1 MLAWAPMMETNLQ
14 THEPGKLGAVS
25 ASFGRALLAL
35 FVISGMINLLALT
48 GSIYMLQ
55 VYDRVLTSRS
65 VPTLVMLTMIVAIV
79 FVFLGLL
86 EILRS
91 QASGRIG
98 STFGQRLTGTVDRLV
113 LQRPLF
119 GMSCAQAQ
127 QPIRDMDLVRSFL
140 ASGGAVAFLDLPWMP
155 LYLGFVFLLHPALGL
170 LCLAGLVL
178 IVALALLTAR
188 FSKGLGDL
196 ASQADLRRRGLADAS
211 TRNAESLHAM
221 GFADRAAERLQ
232 RADRTFLS
240 LQTKSGDVIAILGGI
255 SRVLR
260 LFLQSAILGL
270 GAYLTIRGDVT
281 AGAIIAASIA
291 SARALAP
298 LEQVIIHW
306 RSFVAARH
314 GYARLRDA
322 IKAVPASPKPLKL
335 PPPRLSLSLRN
346 VSVAIPSSRQ
356 LVLHDID
363 FELQRGQALAVIGP
377 SASGKSSLAR
387 AIAGVWPIQR
397 GSIRIDGAEFDR
409 WSRQELGRHIGYLAQ
424 EVVLFEGT
432 VAENI
437 SRLEEAE
444 DSEAILAAAHAAGV
458 HEMILG
464 LSQGYE
470 TYVGP
475 DGVYL
480 SAGQRQ
486 RIALAR
492 ALFRDPFLVILD
504 EPNSNLDAEGEA
516 ALTGAIHAIRGR
528 GGIAV
533 IIAHRPSALAA
544 ADRTAM
550 IAQGRMTEFGSTEE
564 ILRKIFRQ
572 PIRAVVPAKA

>member
-1 MLAWAPMMETNLQ
+1 
-14 THEPGKLGAVS
+14 
-25 ASFGRALLAL
+25 
-35 FVISGMINLLALT
+35 
-48 GSIYMLQ
+48 
-55 VYDRVLTSRS
+55 
-65 VPTLVMLTMIVAIV
+65 
-79 FVFLGLL
+79 
-86 EILRS
+86 
-91 QASGRIG
+91 
-98 STFGQRLTGTVDRLV
+98 
-113 LQRPLF
+113 
-119 GMSCAQAQ
+119 
-127 QPIRDMDLVRSFL
+127 
-140 ASGGAVAFLDLPWMP
+140 
-155 LYLGFVFLLHPALGL
+155 
-170 LCLAGLVL
+170 
-178 IVALALLTAR
+178 
-188 FSKGLGDL
+188 
-196 ASQADLRRRGLADAS
+196 
-211 TRNAESLHAM
+211 ESLHAM

-550 IAQGRMTEFGSTEE
+550 IAQGRMTEFGPTEE

>member
-1 MLAWAPMMETNLQ
+1 MMETNLK
-14 THEPGKLGAVS
+14 TSEPADLSAVR
-25 ASFGRALLAL
+25 ASFGRALLGL
-35 FVISGMINLLALT
+35 LVISGMINLLALT

-79 FVFLGLL
+79 FVFLGIL

-432 VAENI
+432 VGENI

-444 DSEAILAAAHAAGV
+444 DSEAILAAAHAAGI

-464 LSQGYE
+464 LSHGYE

-475 DGVYL
+475 DGAYL

-516 ALTGAIHAIRGR
+516 ALTGAIQAIRGR

-550 IAQGRMTEFGSTEE
+550 IAQGRMTEFGPTEE
-564 ILRKIFRQ
+564 VLRKIFRQ

>member
-1 MLAWAPMMETNLQ
+1 MMETKLN
-14 THEPGKLGAVS
+14 TREPGNLSAVRV
-25 ASFGRALLAL
+25 SFGRALLGL

-55 VYDRVLTSRS
+55 VYDRVLSSRS
-65 VPTLVMLTMIVAIV
+65 VPTLVALTVIVLIAY
-79 FVFLGLL
+79 VFLGLL

-98 STFGQRLTGTVDRLV
+98 SVFAHRLTGTVNRLV
-113 LQRPLF
+113 LRRPLL

-127 QPIRDMDLVRSFL
+127 QPVRDMDAVRSFL

-155 LYLGFVFLLHPALGL
+155 LYLVFVFLLHPALGL

-178 IVALALLTAR
+178 IMVLTLLTER
-188 FSKGLGDL
+188 FSKGLVDL
-196 ASQADLRRRGLADAS
+196 ACQADLRRRGLADAG

-221 GFADRAAERLQ
+221 GFADRAVERLQ
-232 RADRTFLS
+232 RENRRFLS
-240 LQTKSGDVIAILGGI
+240 LQTTSADVIAILGGI

-291 SARALAP
+291 SARAMAP
-298 LEQVIIHW
+298 LEQVIMHW

-314 GYARLRDA
+314 GYARLRAAIDA
-322 IKAVPASPKPLKL
+322 APASPKPLKL
-335 PPPRLSLSLRN
+335 PPPRLSLGLRN
-346 VSVAIPSSRQ
+346 VSVAIPGSQ
-356 LVLHDID
+356 QVVLHDID
-363 FELQRGQALAVIGP
+363 FELRQGQALAVVGP

-409 WSRQELGRHIGYLAQ
+409 WSRQALGRHIGYLAQ

-437 SRLEEAE
+437 SRLEETE
-444 DSEAILAAAHAAGV
+444 DSDAIIAAAHAAGI

-464 LSQGYE
+464 LPNGYE
-470 TYVGP
+470 TYVGH
-475 DGVYL
+475 DGANL

-516 ALTGAIHAIRGR
+516 ALTSAIHTIRGR

-533 IIAHRPSALAA
+533 IIAHRPSALVA

-550 IAQGRMTEFGSTEE
+550 IAQGRMTEFGPTEE
-564 ILRKIFRQ
+564 VLKRILRQ
-572 PIRAVVPAKA
+572 PIRAVAAARA